1 MKAKID
7 NTLGWFLAIILA
19 VMVADVLWGVFTRY
33 AIGYQSSWTDE
44 LARFLMIWVG
54 MLGAAYASGK
64 NMHIAIDLLPQYL
77 NDKNKR
83 RLDVFI
89 GITVI
94 LFVFSVF
101 IIGGSRY
108 VYISFTLGQTSPA
121 LRIPMGLVYLVFPI
135 SGILIIYYKI
145 RNTFFS

>member
-7 NTLGWFLAIILA
+7 NTLGWFLAILLA

-77 NDKNKR
+77 NDKNNK
-83 RLDVFI
+83 RLDIFI
-89 GITVI
+89 STTVI
-94 LFVFSVF
+94 LFVLGVF

-135 SGILIIYYKI
+135 SGTLIIYYKI
-145 RNTFFS
+145 RNTFLS